1 MNYFVLFYDVVDD
14 YVVRRAAFRE
24 EHLGYSRAAL
34 SRGELILGGV
44 LTDPVDKA
52 LLIFRVKDA
61 AVVEEFAKHDPYVLN
76 GLVKKWTVRPWTVA
90 IGNQP

>member
-1 MNYFVLFYDVVDD
+1 MNYFVLIYDVIDD
-14 YVVRRAAFRE
+14 YVARRAAFRE
-24 EHLGYSRAAL
+24 DHLGYSRAAQ

-52 LLIFRVKDA
+52 LLIFRTQNA
-61 AVVEEFAKHDPYVLN
+61 AVVEDFARHDPYIIN

-90 IGNQP
+90 IGDQP